1 MAQMRINNP
10 ELLKRFDDFIR
21 NITPQDKIG
30 LFFDD
35 DPDGTC
41 SGSLVVTALKRIHN
55 KDLTISLTSSRLA
68 YGMTEE
74 HVKAFK
80 KAGVTKVI
88 TCDNAIEE
96 HTEPVEKIAEFAD
109 VLEID
114 NHAICGTF
122 KKPNI
127 LMMKPQ
133 LYMEGIEFS
142 KYCTSKLAYDLFSR
156 HCDLRD
162 RDWVAVVG
170 CISDISME
178 PWIDWIKEVYKKHKI
193 TFQTDPFKSDMG
205 KVGIFINDAISY
217 DAKNIHEA
225 FDAVLESRTPQEL
238 LKSSLK
244 KYHAEVEAELQK
256 WTKGIEKDGEW
267 NGRLKIVFYQV
278 DPKFRIKS
286 ALSTILGLK
295 YPEWTIIISAPEKGS
310 MTLSARRGDKKVAVN
325 RLFQIALE
333 GLPGAAGGGH
343 IPAAGGGC
351 RIKDYPIFKQRV
363 IELLE
368 SGFTGL

>member
-1 MAQMRINNP
+1 MAQMHNNNP
-10 ELLKRFDDFIR
+10 ELLKQFDTFVRGIA
-21 NITPQDKIG
+21 PEDKVG

-35 DPDGTC
+35 DPDGVC

-55 KDLTISLTSSRLA
+55 KDIAIALTSSRLA
-68 YGMTEE
+68 YGMTDE
-74 HVKAFK
+74 HVKQFK

-122 KKPNI
+122 KRHNI

-133 LYMEGIEFS
+133 LYLTGIDYS

-162 RDWVAVVG
+162 RDWVAAAG
-170 CISDISME
+170 TIADISTE
-178 PWIDWIKEVYKKHKI
+178 PWMDWLKEVFHKHKLKLKA
-193 TFQTDPFKSDMG
+193 DLFKTELGM
-205 KVGIFINDAISY
+205 VCIYINDAISY
-217 DAKNIHEA
+217 DSKNIHEA
-225 FDAVLESRTPQEL
+225 FDEVLKARSPREL
-238 LKSSLK
+238 LDSPLK
-244 KYHAEVEAELQK
+244 RYHKAVEEELQK

-267 NGRLKIVFYQV
+267 LKDLNVVFYQV
-278 DPKFRIKS
+278 APKFRIKS

-295 YPEWTIIISAPEKGS
+295 YPHWTIIISAPEKNN

-333 GLPGAAGGGH
+333 GLPNAAGGGH

-351 RIKDYPIFKQRV
+351 RVKDYPVFKHRV
-363 IELLE
+363 VELLK